1 MSTLSTVHE
10 QTLPAPGTIYPDT
23 IDESNFKYLREH
35 ISDIEADND
44 SNVQDRIA
52 AGSIKKVSTV
62 EGLYTEGVP
71 NEYLNI
77 ILDGIDELASDDKQ
91 LNCMMWLL
99 QKTSA
104 RVYVQPRNRISSG
117 DKHIGNIWIFS
128 EDGFVHLFMVN
139 HN

>member
-1 MSTLSTVHE
+1 MYTLYTVHE

-23 IDESNFKYLREH
+23 VDERNFKYLREH
-35 ISDIEADND
+35 IGAIEADND
-44 SNVQDRIA
+44 SCVQDRIT
-52 AGSIKKVSTV
+52 AGCLKKVSTI

-91 LNCMMWLL
+91 LNSMMWLL
-99 QKTSA
+99 QKTAA

-128 EDGFVHLFMVN
+128 EDGFVQLFMVN
-139 HN
+139 NN

>member
-1 MSTLSTVHE
+1 MSTLYTVHE

-23 IDESNFKYLREH
+23 VDERNFNYLREH
-35 ISDIEADND
+35 ISAIEADNG
-44 SNVQDRIA
+44 SCVQDRIT
-52 AGSIKKVSTV
+52 AGCLKKVSTV
-62 EGLYTEGVP
+62 EGLYAEGVP
-71 NEYLNI
+71 IEYLGAV
-77 ILDGIDELASDDKQ
+77 LDGIDELASDDKQ
-91 LNCMMWLL
+91 LNCILWLI

-128 EDGFVHLFMVN
+128 EDGFVQLFMVK

>member
-23 IDESNFKYLREH
+23 IDERYFKYLREH
-35 ISDIEADND
+35 ISAIEADNNQD
-44 SNVQDRIA
+44 VQDRIT
-52 AGSIKKVSTV
+52 AGCLKKVSTI

-71 NEYLNI
+71 NKYLNI

-128 EDGFVHLFMVN
+128 EGGFVQLFMVN

>member
-23 IDESNFKYLREH
+23 VDERCFNYLREH
-35 ISDIEADND
+35 INTFEADND
-44 SNVQDRIA
+44 NHVQDRIT

-62 EGLYTEGVP
+62 DGLYAEGVP
-71 NEYLNI
+71 KEYLGAVV
-77 ILDGIDELASDDKQ
+77 DGIDELASDDKQ
-91 LNCMMWLL
+91 LNCILWLI

-128 EDGFVHLFMVN
+128 EGGFVQLFMVK

>member
-1 MSTLSTVHE
+1 MATLSNIHE
-10 QTLPAPGTIYPDT
+10 QTLPASGTIYPDT
-23 IDESNFKYLREH
+23 VDERNFNYLREN
-35 ISDIEADND
+35 ISAIEADNG
-44 SNVQDRIA
+44 SCVQDRIT
-52 AGSIKKVSTV
+52 AGCLKKVSTV

-91 LNCMMWLL
+91 LNCILWLI
-99 QKTSA
+99 QKTSS

-128 EDGFVHLFMVN
+128 EDGFVQLFMVN
-139 HN
+139 NS